1 MRKFF
6 ELPAAVF
13 RFRNEPE
20 TRELDDGLGVLAL
33 VLFAR
38 LYFSEGLAAGFVLR
52 DF

>member
-1 MRKFF
+1 MRKVFV
-6 ELPAAVF
+6 LPTAVF

-38 LYFSEGLAAGFVLR
+38 LFFSEELAVGLVLR

>member
-1 MRKFF
+1 MLKFF

-38 LYFSEGLAAGFVLR
+38 LFFAEGPAVGLVPREF
-52 DF
+52 